1 MKGWIEQKEL
11 VRGAWGKFRNA
22 LSKQR
27 KVVSRESA
35 EKRTALNVK
44 G

>member
-1 MKGWIEQKEL
+1 MARVKEAD
-11 VRGAWGKFRNA
+11 RGAWEMFRNA

-27 KVVSRESA
+27 KVVSREFA

>member
-1 MKGWIEQKEL
+1 MARAKGAD
-11 VRGAWGKFRNA
+11 RGAWEMFRNA

-27 KVVSRESA
+27 KVVSRELA